1 MDKDSLRFIL
11 TAEELNSGSWLE
23 NLNLDE
29 RSATEVEYK
38 KLLAVCVGSQHLSL
52 DCQAFDFEKG
62 HQETQAKLVR
72 GTGNSGEWCWRR
84 EGSSGWS
91 NLY

>member
-1 MDKDSLRFIL
+1 MDENSLEFIL
-11 TAEELNSGSWLE
+11 TAEELNSSSWLE

-29 RSATEVEYK
+29 RPASNEYK

-72 GTGNSGEWCWRR
+72 DTGNSMR
-84 EGSSGWS
+84 
-91 NLY
+91 